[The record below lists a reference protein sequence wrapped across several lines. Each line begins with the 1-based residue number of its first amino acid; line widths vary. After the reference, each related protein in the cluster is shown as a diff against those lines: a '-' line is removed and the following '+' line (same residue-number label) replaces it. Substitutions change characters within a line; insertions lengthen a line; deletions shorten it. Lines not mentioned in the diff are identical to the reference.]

1 MPSLSVHTFMWV
13 CLFTYVCAS
22 SYLYMG
28 VSICICVCICACIS
42 RHQSLGDK
50 HNLWIRTHTHTHTH
64 IFIYIHPFSFCPYL
78 YVSVSICPCMCISL
92 HVCVYLHM
100 CVLYNSV
107 SICICVHILRHTP
120 LRGKQITN
128 VKWFDT
134 KWCADTLSPLVSRY
148 RWRSRVYD
156 MVYAACATWLI
167 DLRHDSLQCM
177 TWCMPL
183 HIWHGVSCMSDM
195 VYPMV

>member
-1 MPSLSVHTFMWV
+1 MPSLSVHTSMWV

-92 HVCVYLHM
+92 HVCVYLHI

-107 SICICVHILRHTP
+107 DLHM
-120 LRGKQITN
+120 
-128 VKWFDT
+128 
-134 KWCADTLSPLVSRY
+134 CAHLAPHAPKRQADHKCQVVWHEMMCRY
-148 RWRSRVYD
+148 TISTR
-156 MVYAACATWLI
+156 
-167 DLRHDSLQCM
+167 LQRQ
-177 TWCMPL
+177 
-183 HIWHGVSCMSDM
+183 VEK
-195 VYPMV
+195 